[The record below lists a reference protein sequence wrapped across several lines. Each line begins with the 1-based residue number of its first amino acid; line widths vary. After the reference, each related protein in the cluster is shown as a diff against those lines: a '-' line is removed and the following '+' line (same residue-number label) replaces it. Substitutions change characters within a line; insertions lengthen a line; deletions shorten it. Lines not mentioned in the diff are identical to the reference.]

1 MNTDIENLFEDKV
14 LGHPAGLFV
23 LFFTEMW
30 ERFSF
35 YGMRVLLVN
44 FLTMA
49 AIGYNPG
56 WEWSVE
62 NATALFG
69 TYAMLLYITPIIGG
83 WIADKYTGYRW
94 AVIIGSLIMTLGHVS
109 MALETEF
116 SLYLGLALLVI
127 GTGFF
132 KPTMTSIISEMYKKN
147 PEKKDGAYTIY
158 YMGVNAGAFFGMML
172 CGYLAEKV
180 GWAYGFGL
188 AGVFMLLGT
197 LQFWLSGNLFG
208 KIGQKPSQVYE
219 VELPQNVNEESV
231 VVNDSEVEEKE
242 NPFTSLDKIL
252 IVLSSILGLGYAIN
266 DPMSRIA
273 GIDMFSAL
281 QIGDFEGQYV
291 AVLTALALF
300 VYLVISRI
308 LRYTKVVRHRMF
320 AFIIFAFFTVFF
332 WLSFEQ
338 GASSLVIFARDNVD
352 RLLSGNSAT
361 IFNVINTLL
370 TVVPLMIISYV
381 LYLLW
386 KKTYN
391 KIPGSNIV
399 LVVCF
404 VFMWGIVG
412 WMLNRDFNTTSYETE
427 FMAYKVAAVDEN
439 QDIKLS
445 EDSGELEYYYLPV
458 TQNDNKSISDYKTV
472 AKTSQFFKIEVLDK
486 ETNLQKKDKKG
497 NLVFK
502 YLPVKSFEKKPEGK
516 RKPEA
521 KHSIIT
527 KTLQTIAVPVL
538 DHTTKE
544 QLKTKEGDLVYSHFT
559 FADNNDTSN
568 KFQIEKRTVSIG
580 EPFVDYKVGD
590 KKIIINKD
598 KDLTEF
604 SFISSNEKKE
614 SLLANAKT
622 LNRDNGFVNATVTK
636 VKDNEVEITV
646 SWFSILNSFFIIVFA
661 SFFSKW
667 WESKYNPSAATK
679 YALGLI
685 IMAVGFGLLA
695 FGAYGM
701 QEGVKV
707 SMIWLILA
715 YLFHTLGELC
725 LSPVGLSYVSKLV
738 PARMIALMFG
748 MWYLAIAIGN
758 KLAAVLGG
766 QIENITKEYSL
777 STFFL
782 IFTMVPLAAGLLVFA
797 LNPLLKKLM
806 HGVR

>member
-1 MNTDIENLFEDKV
+1 MNTDIENLFKDKV

-56 WEWSVE
+56 WEWTVE
-62 NATALFG
+62 NAGALFG

-83 WIADKYTGYRW
+83 WLADKYTGYRW
-94 AVIIGSLIMTLGHVS
+94 AVIIGSLIMTLGHAS

-116 SLYLGLALLVI
+116 SLYFGLFLLVV

-132 KPTMTSIISEMYKKN
+132 KPTMTSIISDMYKKN

-188 AGVFMLLGT
+188 AGIFMLLGT
-197 LQFWLSGNLFG
+197 IQFWLAGPLFG
-208 KIGQKPSQVYE
+208 KIGAKPSKVHE
-219 VELPQNVNEESV
+219 VELPQNVNESSV
-231 VVNDSEVEEKE
+231 ETASDEIEERP
-242 NPFTSLDKIL
+242 NPFTTFDKVL
-252 IVLSSILGLGYAIN
+252 IAIASIIGLGYAIN
-266 DPMSRIA
+266 DPMSKIA
-273 GIDMFSAL
+273 GIDMFSFL
-281 QIGDFEGQYV
+281 QIGDFEGQYT
-291 AVLTALALF
+291 AVLFALALF
-300 VYLVISRI
+300 LILVIGRI
-308 LRYTKVVRHRMF
+308 LRYTAVVRDRMI

-332 WLSFEQ
+332 WMSFEQ

-352 RLLSGNSAT
+352 RLLSGSSAT
-361 IFNVINTLL
+361 IFNIVNTLL
-370 TVVPLMIISYV
+370 TVIPLIIISYV
-381 LYLLW
+381 LYILW
-386 KKTYN
+386 KKTFR
-391 KIPGSNIV
+391 KIPGSNVV

-404 VFMWGIVG
+404 LLMWGIVG
-412 WMLNRDFNTTSYETE
+412 WMLNRDFNTTAYDVSYSAIEQPE
-427 FMAYKVAAVDEN
+427 LDDKGAHVKND
-439 QDIKLS
+439 K
-445 EDSGELEYYYLPV
+445 GELQYKYIPV
-458 TQNDNKSISDYKTV
+458 TQDMATNS
-472 AKTSQFFKIEVLDK
+472 SQKIV
-486 ETNLQKKDKKG
+486 T
-497 NLVFK
+497 
-502 YLPVKSFEKKPEGK
+502 
-516 RKPEA
+516 
-521 KHSIIT
+521 
-527 KTLQTIAVPVL
+527 
-538 DHTTKE
+538 
-544 QLKTKEGDLVYSHFT
+544 
-559 FADNNDTSN
+559 
-568 KFQIEKRTVSIG
+568 RTVTVG
-580 EPFVDYKVGD
+580 EPYADYKVGD
-590 KKIIINKD
+590 QQILINKN
-598 KDLTEF
+598 KELTEF
-604 SFISSNEKKE
+604 SFVSSDAKKE
-614 SLLANAKT
+614 ELRNHAKSV
-622 LNRDNGFVNATVTK
+622 NKNNGFVNAVITK
-636 VKDNEVEITV
+636 VRDNEVEITV

-661 SFFSKW
+661 SFFSRW

-679 YALGLI
+679 YALGLSVMGI
-685 IMAVGFGLLA
+685 GFGLLA
-695 FGAYGM
+695 FGAFGIVD
-701 QEGVKV
+701 GVKV
-707 SMIWLILA
+707 SMVWLILA

-738 PARMIALMFG
+738 PGRMIALMFG

-782 IFTMVPLAAGLLVFA
+782 IFTIVPIIAGLLIFL